1 MDLGIVLKRRVRF
14 MIGPF
19 LGLSMLCYF
28 AYHVVHGERGILAWH
43 QLERQVA
50 EAQAELD
57 QIRGQREV
65 LEHRV
70 SLLHNDNLDADLLDE
85 VVRRNLGYGR
95 PDEIVIQ
102 TSGAASRHSG
112 DPRPSAK

>member
-1 MDLGIVLKRRVRF
+1 

-19 LGLSMLCYF
+19 VGLSAICYF
-28 AYHVVHGERGILAWH
+28 SYHVVHGERGILAWN

-50 EAQAELD
+50 EAQAELG
-57 QIRGQREV
+57 QIRSQREV

-70 SLLHNDNLDADLLDE
+70 SLLHHDSLDADLLDE

-95 PDEIVIQ
+95 RDEIVVRIP
-102 TSGAASRHSG
+102 GI
-112 DPRPSAK
+112 PEN

>member
-1 MDLGIVLKRRVRF
+1 MKMFNDPWRRIRF

-19 LGLSMLCYF
+19 IGLSMIGYF
-28 AYHVVHGERGILAWH
+28 SFHVVHGERGILASQ
-43 QLERQVA
+43 QLEQQIA

-57 QIRGQREV
+57 QLRGQRQV

-70 SLLHNDNLDADLLDE
+70 SLLRSDSLDADLLDE

-95 PDEIVIQ
+95 RDEIVIR
-102 TSGAASRHSG
+102 TPGN
-112 DPRPSAK
+112 SAN